1 MSQSDFLSKAAD
13 YTAAFELID
22 VVFSLECC
30 LRHQVLPLELFDG
43 HLIVGMV
50 NPKDKE
56 AIQEIS
62 PLVNSLDYSF
72 HIQSIDAQIHQLVL
86 VAYLKQGNL
95 KKSFSQVAADSS
107 QIMAT
112 PSQLKSNPKHHVSQQ
127 SLDHTGTLID
137 IPPEHHVSRQSLDHT
152 GTLIDIPP
160 EHHVSQQ
167 SLDHTGT
174 LIDIP
179 PEHHVSQQSLDHTGT
194 LIDIPPEHHVSQ
206 QSLDHT
212 GTLIDLTEEQI
223 QNSSIPSLHDRP
235 TFIVSN
241 NSEIAPKNKENLQ
254 LFFSEP
260 QINNITEPN
269 NKLSNSPITLDR
281 SQILSIKNNY
291 FDRPLD
297 YFKNSPPNI
306 LWQELLSRILAKGIG
321 RLYLQQHHN
330 YGRIIC
336 SQDGIVQS
344 SLDKVAIAVFEGVIK
359 EIKMLA
365 KLPLTKLDKPKK
377 VAIQKFYNSER
388 ILLRIEFM
396 IGQFGEE
403 ITLQVLRGQAL
414 QFYEQR
420 QVSKNL
426 DQAIYLGQKLEKTLK
441 KMRICQGSVDTSD
454 LSALKVIMRQVE
466 KQLKLLES

>member
-1 MSQSDFLSKAAD
+1 MSQSDFLSKAAAD
-13 YTAAFELID
+13 YAAAFELID
-22 VVFSLECC
+22 IVFSLECC
-30 LRHQVLPLELFDG
+30 LRYQVLPLELSDG

-56 AIQEIS
+56 ALQEIS
-62 PLVNSLDYSF
+62 PIVNSFDYSF
-72 HIQSIDAQIHQLVL
+72 HIQSIDAQIHQSVL

-107 QIMAT
+107 QIIAT
-112 PSQLKSNPKHHVSQQ
+112 PSQEKNISEHHVSQH
-127 SLDHTGTLID
+127 SLDY
-137 IPPEHHVSRQSLDHT
+137 T

-206 QSLDHT
+206 QSLDYT
-212 GTLIDLTEEQI
+212 GTLIDIPPEQI

-235 TFIVSN
+235 TFIVNN
-241 NSEIAPKNKENLQ
+241 NSEIAPKNQENLQ

-260 QINNITEPN
+260 QINNITN
-269 NKLSNSPITLDR
+269 QKNKFDNSPIILDR
-281 SQILSIKNNY
+281 NQIFNVKNNY
-291 FDRPLD
+291 FDKPLD

-388 ILLRIEFM
+388 ILLRIEFL

-441 KMRICQGSVDTSD
+441 KMRMCQGSVDTSD